1 MVTHVL
7 TRVGARDA
15 PREVTVRAE
24 EPSDARAIRRVV
36 VAAFKGQLEADLVDT
51 LRRHNKVSASL
62 VATLGHA
69 IVGHVLLSD
78 VALHGPGLSP
88 RGVGLAPLAVRPALQ
103 RRGIGATLMRAAI
116 AGARE
121 AGYGFVVLLGDPA
134 YYRRFGFRTAA
145 TLGLACEFE
154 APEEAFMALELASGA
169 LAGAGG
175 LVRYEP
181 EFDAAL

>member
-1 MVTHVL
+1 MSHVL
-7 TRVGARDA
+7 PGTDARDL

-24 EPSDARAIRRVV
+24 APSDARAIRRVI

-51 LRRHNKVSASL
+51 LRRHGKVSASL

-69 IVGHVLLSD
+69 VVGHVLLSD

-88 RGVGLAPLAVRPALQ
+88 RGVGVAPLAVRPVLQ
-103 RRGIGATLMRAAI
+103 RRGIGAALMRAAI

-121 AGYGFVVLLGDPA
+121 AGYGFVVLLGDPG

-145 TLGLACEFE
+145 TLGLACEYE
-154 APEEAFMALELASGA
+154 APAEAFMALELAPGA

-175 LVRYEP
+175 LVRYEA

>member
-7 TRVGARDA
+7 PRAGAQDA

-24 EPSDARAIRRVV
+24 EPNDARAIRRVI

-51 LRRHNKVSASL
+51 LRRYDKVSASL

-88 RGVGLAPLAVRPALQ
+88 RGTGLAPLAVRPALQ
-103 RRGIGATLMRAAI
+103 RRGIGAALMRAAI
-116 AGARE
+116 ADARE
-121 AGYGFVVLLGDPA
+121 AGYGFMVLLGDPA

-154 APEEAFMALELASGA
+154 APEEAFMALELAPGA

>member
-7 TRVGARDA
+7 PQLGAGA
-15 PREVTVRAE
+15 GLREVTVRAE
-24 EPSDARAIRRVV
+24 GAHDQRAIRRVI

-51 LRRHNKVSASL
+51 LRRHDKIAASL
-62 VATLGHA
+62 VATMGHS
-69 IVGHVLLSD
+69 IVGHALLTD

-88 RGVGLAPLAVRPALQ
+88 RGAGLAPLAVRPAVQ
-103 RRGIGATLMRAAI
+103 RRGIGSQLMQAAI
-116 AGARE
+116 AHART
-121 AGYGFVVLLGDPA
+121 AGYGFMVLLGDPA

-154 APEEAFMALELASGA
+154 APEEAFMALELAPGA
-169 LAGAGG
+169 LAGASG

-181 EFDAAL
+181 EFDGV

>member
-7 TRVGARDA
+7 PQLGARAA
-15 PREVTVRAE
+15 PRAAAVRAE
-24 EPSDARAIRRVV
+24 EPGDARAIRRVV

-51 LRRHNKVSASL
+51 LRRHGKVSASL
-62 VATLGHA
+62 VATFGHA

-88 RGVGLAPLAVRPALQ
+88 RGAGLAPLAVRPALQ
-103 RRGIGATLMRAAI
+103 RRGIGTALMRAAL

-134 YYRRFGFRTAA
+134 YYRRFGFRTAT
-145 TLGLACEFE
+145 TLGLACEFD
-154 APEEAFMALELASGA
+154 APEEAFMALELAPGA
-169 LAGAGG
+169 LSGAGG

>member
-7 TRVGARDA
+7 AGVGARDA
-15 PREVTVRAE
+15 PRSVSVRAE
-24 EPSDARAIRRVV
+24 APHDARAVRRVI
-36 VAAFKGQLEADLVDT
+36 VAAFKGHLEADLVDT
-51 LRRHNKVSASL
+51 LRRHGKVGASL
-62 VATLGHA
+62 VATMGHA

-78 VALHGPGLSP
+78 VTLHGPGLAP
-88 RGVGLAPLAVRPALQ
+88 RGAGLAPLAVRPALQ
-103 RRGIGATLMRAAI
+103 RRGIGSTLMRTAI
-116 AGARE
+116 AGARD
-121 AGYGFVVLLGDPA
+121 AGYGFMVLLGDPA

-154 APEEAFMALELASGA
+154 APEEAFMALELAPGA
-169 LAGAGG
+169 LAGASG

>member
-7 TRVGARDA
+7 PQAGARDA
-15 PREVTVRAE
+15 PRELAVRME
-24 EPSDARAIRRVV
+24 TPHDARAVRRVI

-51 LRRHNKVSASL
+51 LRRHDKVAASL

-69 IVGHVLLSD
+69 IVGHALLTDVL
-78 VALHGPGLSP
+78 LHGPGLSP
-88 RGVGLAPLAVRPALQ
+88 RGAGLAPLAVRPALQ
-103 RRGIGATLMRAAI
+103 RRGIGTLLMRAAI
-116 AGARE
+116 AGARD
-121 AGYGFVVLLGDPA
+121 AGYGFMVLLGDPD

-154 APEEAFMALELASGA
+154 APEEAFMALELAPGA
-169 LAGAGG
+169 LAGASG